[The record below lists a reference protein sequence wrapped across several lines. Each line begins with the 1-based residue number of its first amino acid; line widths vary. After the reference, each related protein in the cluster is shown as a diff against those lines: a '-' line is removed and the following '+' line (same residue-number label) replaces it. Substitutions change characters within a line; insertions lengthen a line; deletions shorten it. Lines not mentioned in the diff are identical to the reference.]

1 MNAKIVSIIAIC
13 VAVIVAGVSGVVI
26 SMQRA
31 DAARAAADKA
41 ASEET
46 IASKRA
52 REAELERASAAQNA
66 RAAEAKAE
74 SEKAA
79 LAAAEAENE
88 KLKLENENL
97 ASRKAIAADERA
109 TAEAEAKK
117 AADLKAAKDAELK
130 TAKENA
136 DAERAKEQAAADELA
151 RAEATRAMRE
161 AETLKLKV
169 SMAELAAEKQRYEEL
184 SAELLEY
191 QKELDERERTLR
203 PEKTIADLTWLPDED
218 TEIDENGRARPRK
231 KEPKLPENDPTLP
244 KETRELAKANRIRA
258 QVDGILEKEARA
270 RAVAP
275 LEKLYTAALRDGR
288 VVDAEYFRV
297 VLKSMYPDWEY
308 KLPSTSE
315 AQAQTPSASAS
326 PEQSEPLPQPIEG
339 CEAAQEPST
348 NQP

>member
-1 MNAKIVSIIAIC
+1 MNAKIVAIVAVC
-13 VAVIVAGVSGVVI
+13 VAVIAAGISGVVI

-52 REAELERASAAQNA
+52 KEAELERAKAEQNA

-74 SEKAA
+74 KEKTA
-79 LAAAEAENE
+79 LAAAEKENE
-88 KLKLENENL
+88 NLRLENENL
-97 ASRKAIAADERA
+97 AEKRALAAEERA
-109 TAEAEAKK
+109 KADAEAKK

-130 TAKENA
+130 IAKENA
-136 DAERAKEQAAADELA
+136 DAERAKAQASADELE
-151 RAEATRAMRE
+151 RVEATRAIRE

-184 SAELLEY
+184 NAELLEY
-191 QKELDERERTLR
+191 QKELDERERALR
-203 PEKTIADLTWLPDED
+203 PEKTIADLAWLPDED

-258 QVDGILEKEARA
+258 QADDILSEASRT
-270 RAVAP
+270 RVVTTI
-275 LEKLYTAALRDGR
+275 EKLYVAAVKDGR
-288 VVDAEYFRV
+288 TVDAAYYRT

-308 KLPSTSE
+308 KGE
-315 AQAQTPSASAS
+315 NN
-326 PEQSEPLPQPIEG
+326 E
-339 CEAAQEPST
+339 
-348 NQP
+348 

>member
-1 MNAKIVSIIAIC
+1 MNSKIVSIIAIC
-13 VAVIVAGVSGVVI
+13 AAVIVAGVAGVVI

-46 IASKRA
+46 VASKRA
-52 REAELERASAAQNA
+52 RTAELERATAEQNA

-88 KLKLENENL
+88 RMKLENEGL
-97 ASRKAIAADERA
+97 AEKRALAADERA
-109 TAEAEAKK
+109 KADAEAKK
-117 AADLKAAKDAELK
+117 AADLKAAKEIELK
-130 TAKENA
+130 VAKEVA
-136 DAERAKEQAAADELA
+136 DGERAKAQASADELA
-151 RAEATRAMRE
+151 RVEATKAIRE

-184 SAELLEY
+184 NAELLDY
-191 QKELDERERTLR
+191 QKELDERERALR
-203 PEKTIADLTWLPDED
+203 PEKTIADLSWLPDED
-218 TEIDENGRARPRK
+218 TDVDESGKAHPRK

-244 KETRELAKANRIRA
+244 KETRALAKADRIRA
-258 QVDGILEKEARA
+258 QADGIIEKDARA

-275 LEKLYTAALRDGR
+275 IEKLYVAAVKEGR
-288 VVDAEYFRV
+288 TVDAEYYRT

-308 KLPSTSE
+308 KAP
-315 AQAQTPSASAS
+315 
-326 PEQSEPLPQPIEG
+326 
-339 CEAAQEPST
+339 EPST
-348 NQP
+348 NP

>member
-13 VAVIVAGVSGVVI
+13 VAVMAAGISGVVI

-41 ASEET
+41 ASEEA

-52 REAELERASAAQNA
+52 REAELERATAAQNA

-74 SEKAA
+74 GEKAA

-97 ASRKAIAADERA
+97 VEKRALAAEERA
-109 TAEAEAKK
+109 KADAEARK

-136 DAERAKEQAAADELA
+136 DAERAKEATVADELA
-151 RAEATRAMRE
+151 RAEATRAIRE

-184 SAELLEY
+184 NAELLEY
-191 QKELDERERTLR
+191 QKELDERERALR
-203 PEKTIADLTWLPDED
+203 PEKTIADLAWLPDED
-218 TEIDENGRARPRK
+218 TEIDENGRPHPRK

-258 QVDGILEKEARA
+258 QADGILAEAARA

-275 LEKLYTAALRDGR
+275 IEKLYVAALKEGR
-288 VVDAEYFRV
+288 AVDAEYYRV

-308 KLPSTSE
+308 KGE
-315 AQAQTPSASAS
+315 NN
-326 PEQSEPLPQPIEG
+326 E
-339 CEAAQEPST
+339 
-348 NQP
+348 

>member
-1 MNAKIVSIIAIC
+1 MNAKIVAIVAVC
-13 VAVIVAGVSGVVI
+13 VAVIAAGISGVVI

-52 REAELERASAAQNA
+52 REAELERATAAANA
-66 RAAEAKAE
+66 REAEAK
-74 SEKAA
+74 EKSAATA

-97 ASRKAIAADERA
+97 AEKKAIAADERA

-136 DAERAKEQAAADELA
+136 DAERAKAQAAADELA
-151 RAEATRAMRE
+151 RVEATRAIRE

-184 SAELLEY
+184 NAELLEY
-191 QKELDERERTLR
+191 QKELDERERALR
-203 PEKTIADLTWLPDED
+203 PEKTIADLSWLPDED
-218 TEIDENGRARPRK
+218 TEVDENGRARPKK
-231 KEPKLPENDPTLP
+231 KEPKLPENDMSLP
-244 KETRELAKANRIRA
+244 RETRELARADRLRGSADRILAGNARSR
-258 QVDGILEKEARA
+258 VLSRLEPLYAAAVKE
-270 RAVAP
+270 
-275 LEKLYTAALRDGR
+275 GR
-288 VVDAEYFRV
+288 TVDAAYYRQTI
-297 VLKSMYPDWEY
+297 KSMYPDWEY
-308 KLPSTSE
+308 K
-315 AQAQTPSASAS
+315 A
-326 PEQSEPLPQPIEG
+326 PEQKEEVKK
-339 CEAAQEPST
+339 
-348 NQP
+348 

>member
-13 VAVIVAGVSGVVI
+13 AAVIAAGVSGVVI
-26 SMQRA
+26 SMRRA

-46 IASKRA
+46 IASKRV
-52 REAELERASAAQNA
+52 REAELERAKAEQNA

-74 SEKAA
+74 KEKTA
-79 LAAAEAENE
+79 LAAAEKENE
-88 KLKLENENL
+88 NLRLENENL
-97 ASRKAIAADERA
+97 AEKRALAAEERA
-109 TAEAEAKK
+109 KADAEAKK

-130 TAKENA
+130 IAKENA
-136 DAERAKEQAAADELA
+136 DAERAKAQASADELE
-151 RAEATRAMRE
+151 RVEATKAIRE

-184 SAELLEY
+184 NAELLEY
-191 QKELDERERTLR
+191 QKELDERERALR
-203 PEKTIADLTWLPDED
+203 PEKTIADLAWLPDED

-258 QVDGILEKEARA
+258 QADDILSETSRT
-270 RAVAP
+270 RVVTTI
-275 LEKLYTAALRDGR
+275 EKLYVAAVKDGR
-288 VVDAEYFRV
+288 TVDAAYYRT

-308 KLPSTSE
+308 KGE
-315 AQAQTPSASAS
+315 NN
-326 PEQSEPLPQPIEG
+326 E
-339 CEAAQEPST
+339 
-348 NQP
+348 

>member
-1 MNAKIVSIIAIC
+1 MNAKNVSIIAIC
-13 VAVIVAGVSGVVI
+13 VAVIVAGISGVVI

-46 IASKRA
+46 IATKKA
-52 REAELERASAAQNA
+52 REAELERATAAQNA
-66 RAAEAKAE
+66 REAEAKAE

-88 KLKLENENL
+88 KLKLENQNL
-97 ASRKAIAADERA
+97 AEKRALAAEERA
-109 TAEAEAKK
+109 KADAEAKK

-136 DAERAKEQAAADELA
+136 DAERAKEAAAADELA
-151 RAEATRAMRE
+151 RAEATKAIRE

-184 SAELLEY
+184 TAELLEY
-191 QKELDERERTLR
+191 QKELDERERALR
-203 PEKTIADLTWLPDED
+203 PEKTIADVSWLPDED
-218 TEIDENGRARPRK
+218 IDIDENGRPRPRK
-231 KEPKLPENDPTLP
+231 KEPKLPENDPMLP

-258 QVDGILEKEARA
+258 QADGILAEAARA

-275 LEKLYTAALRDGR
+275 IEKLYVAAVKEGR
-288 VVDAEYFRV
+288 TVDAEYYRV

-308 KLPSTSE
+308 KGE
-315 AQAQTPSASAS
+315 NN
-326 PEQSEPLPQPIEG
+326 E
-339 CEAAQEPST
+339 
-348 NQP
+348 

>member
-1 MNAKIVSIIAIC
+1 MNAKIVAIVAVC
-13 VAVIVAGVSGVVI
+13 VAVIAAGISGVVI

-52 REAELERASAAQNA
+52 KEAELERAKAEQNA

-74 SEKAA
+74 KEKTA
-79 LAAAEAENE
+79 LAAAEKENE
-88 KLKLENENL
+88 NLRLENENL
-97 ASRKAIAADERA
+97 AEKRALAAEERA
-109 TAEAEAKK
+109 KADAEAKK

-130 TAKENA
+130 IAKENA
-136 DAERAKEQAAADELA
+136 DAERAKAQASADELE
-151 RAEATRAMRE
+151 RVEATRAIRE

-184 SAELLEY
+184 NAELLEY
-191 QKELDERERTLR
+191 QKELDERERALR
-203 PEKTIADLTWLPDED
+203 PEKTIADLAWLPDED
-218 TEIDENGRARPRK
+218 TEVDENGRAHPRK

-258 QVDGILEKEARA
+258 QADDILSEASRT
-270 RAVAP
+270 RVVTTI
-275 LEKLYTAALRDGR
+275 EKLYVAAVKDGR
-288 VVDAEYFRV
+288 TVDAAYYRT

-308 KLPSTSE
+308 KVE
-315 AQAQTPSASAS
+315 NN
-326 PEQSEPLPQPIEG
+326 E
-339 CEAAQEPST
+339 
-348 NQP
+348 

>member
-1 MNAKIVSIIAIC
+1 MNSKIVSIIAIC
-13 VAVIVAGVSGVVI
+13 AAVIVAGVAGVVI

-46 IASKRA
+46 VASKRA
-52 REAELERASAAQNA
+52 RTAELERATAAQNA

-88 KLKLENENL
+88 RMKLENEGL
-97 ASRKAIAADERA
+97 AEKRALAADERA
-109 TAEAEAKK
+109 KADAEAKK
-117 AADLKAAKDAELK
+117 AADLKAAKEIELK
-130 TAKENA
+130 VAKEVA
-136 DAERAKEQAAADELA
+136 DGERAKAQASADELA
-151 RAEATRAMRE
+151 RVEATKAIRE

-184 SAELLEY
+184 NAELLDY
-191 QKELDERERTLR
+191 QKELDERERALR
-203 PEKTIADLTWLPDED
+203 PEKTIADLSWLPDED
-218 TEIDENGRARPRK
+218 TDVDESGKAHPRK

-244 KETRELAKANRIRA
+244 KETRALAKADRIRA
-258 QVDGILEKEARA
+258 QADGIIEKDARA

-275 LEKLYTAALRDGR
+275 IEKLYVAAVKEGR
-288 VVDAEYFRV
+288 TVDAEYYRT

-308 KLPSTSE
+308 KAP
-315 AQAQTPSASAS
+315 
-326 PEQSEPLPQPIEG
+326 G
-339 CEAAQEPST
+339 PST
-348 NQP
+348 NP

>member
-1 MNAKIVSIIAIC
+1 MNAKIVSIVAIC
-13 VAVIVAGVSGVVI
+13 AAVIAAGVSGVVI

-52 REAELERASAAQNA
+52 REAELERATAAQNA

-79 LAAAEAENE
+79 LAAAEKENE
-88 KLKLENENL
+88 NLRLENENL
-97 ASRKAIAADERA
+97 AERRALAAEERA
-109 TAEAEAKK
+109 KADAEAKK

-130 TAKENA
+130 VAKENA
-136 DAERAKEQAAADELA
+136 DAERAKAQAAADELA
-151 RAEATRAMRE
+151 RAEATKAIRE

-184 SAELLEY
+184 NAELLEY
-191 QKELDERERTLR
+191 QKELDERERALR
-203 PEKTIADLTWLPDED
+203 PEKTIADLSWLPDED
-218 TEIDENGRARPRK
+218 TEVDENGRAHPRK

-244 KETRELAKANRIRA
+244 KETRELAKANRMRA
-258 QVDGILEKEARA
+258 QADGILEKDARA

-275 LEKLYTAALRDGR
+275 IEKLYVAAVKEGR
-288 VVDAEYFRV
+288 TVDAEYYRT
-297 VLKSMYPDWEY
+297 VLKSMYPDWEF
-308 KLPSTSE
+308 KAP
-315 AQAQTPSASAS
+315 
-326 PEQSEPLPQPIEG
+326 
-339 CEAAQEPST
+339 EPST
-348 NQP
+348 NP

>member
-1 MNAKIVSIIAIC
+1 MNAKVISIIAIC

-52 REAELERASAAQNA
+52 REAEIERATAAQNA

-97 ASRKAIAADERA
+97 AEKRALAAEERA
-109 TAEAEAKK
+109 KADAEAKT
-117 AADLKAAKDAELK
+117 AADHKAAKDAELK
-130 TAKENA
+130 IARENA
-136 DAERAKEQAAADELA
+136 DAERAKEAATANELA
-151 RAEATRAMRE
+151 RAEATRAIRE
-161 AETLKLKV
+161 AETLKLTV
-169 SMAELAAEKQRYEEL
+169 SMSELAAEKLRYEEL
-184 SAELLEY
+184 NAELLEY
-191 QKELDERERTLR
+191 QKELDERERALR
-203 PEKTIADLTWLPDED
+203 PEKTIADLSWLPDED

-231 KEPKLPENDPTLP
+231 KEPKLPENDPKLP
-244 KETRELAKANRIRA
+244 AETRALARANRIRA
-258 QVDGILEKEARA
+258 QADGILSEAARA
-270 RAVAP
+270 RVVGP
-275 LEKLYTAALRDGR
+275 IEKLYVAAVKDGR
-288 VVDAEYFRV
+288 TVDAEYYRV

-308 KLPSTSE
+308 KPPSTSE
-315 AQAQTPSASAS
+315 AQAPN
-326 PEQSEPLPQPIEG
+326 
-339 CEAAQEPST
+339 T